1 MCEYDLDS
9 SAISHRL
16 IRHNLAVQRAIL
28 TVPGVRRYILES
40 AMGEQDTLDG
50 KRPDA
55 LIELEAYPGRY
66 VALEIEL
73 TEKRGRDL
81 DQAIWRNFQALE
93 QGRYLCVI
101 YVTNQPCIAKNY
113 GDAMDYY
120 VDRWR
125 KDGGGKWLRT
135 GEAFVVPDHIKSR
148 IRFLCTDKLLWGDLR

>member
-1 MCEYDLDS
+1 MRDYDLDHTS
-9 SAISHRL
+9 VSHRL
-16 IRHNLAVQRAIL
+16 IRHNLAVQQSIL
-28 TVPGVRRYILES
+28 TVPGVRSYILES
-40 AMGEQDTLDG
+40 AMGELDTLDG

-55 LIELEAYPGRY
+55 LVELDAYPGQY

-93 QGRYLCVI
+93 QHKYLCVI
-101 YVTNQPCIAKNY
+101 YVTDQQCIAENY
-113 GDAMDYY
+113 QEAMEYF

-135 GEAFVVPDHIKSR
+135 GETFVVPDHIKSC
-148 IRFLCTDKLLWGDLR
+148 IRFLCTDKLLKGI